1 MEKEIAL
8 VGGLGFVGTRLSK
21 KLEENNLKHSTYD
34 KKVKEDGNNNYYVN
48 VEDKNSLSIIRQC
61 SVIINLAAE
70 HKDNVT
76 PISKYDNVN
85 VLGSKNICDIA
96 RENNINKLIFISSVA
111 IYGFAKPNT
120 GENGEPN
127 YFNDYGRTKYLAEQ
141 EYKKWFNE
149 DPKNRTLIIIRPTV
163 IFGEANRG
171 NVYNL
176 FNQIA
181 SKKFVMIGK
190 GKNIKSMAYVENV
203 AAFIEYCL
211 KYNDGMHIYNY
222 IDKPDMNMKELVSN
236 VRKELF
242 QKSNTGLTVPIY
254 FGYLIGHFFDFIAN
268 IFKSDFPISYIRI
281 KKFVSSSQFSSLVK
295 ETNFKAPFSLRDGMI
310 KTLRYE
316 FMEDNSNKETFE
328 TE

>member
-1 MEKEIAL
+1 MKEKIAL
-8 VGGLGFVGTRLSK
+8 VGGLGFVGSRLSK
-21 KLEENNLKHSTYD
+21 KLEQNDLKHSIFD
-34 KKVKEDGNNNYYVN
+34 KRVKKDQNNKYYVN
-48 VEDKNSLSIIRQC
+48 VEDKNSLSILRKC
-61 SVIINLAAE
+61 SVIVNLAAE
-70 HKDNVT
+70 HKDNIT
-76 PISKYDNVN
+76 PISRYDNVN
-85 VLGSKNICDIA
+85 VLGSKNICNLA

-120 GENGEPN
+120 DENGEPN

-149 DPKNRTLIIIRPTV
+149 DPKNRTLTIIRPTV

-203 AAFIEYCL
+203 VAFIEYCL
-211 KYNDGMHIYNY
+211 KYNDGMHIHNY
-222 IDKPDMNMKELVSN
+222 IDKPDMDMHELVST

-242 QKSNTGLTVPIY
+242 KKSNTGITIPIY
-254 FGYLIGHFFDFIAN
+254 LGFLIGHFFDFISN
-268 IFKSDFPISYIRI
+268 IFKLDIPISYIRV
-281 KKFVSSSQFSSLVK
+281 KKFISSSQFRSSVK
-295 ETNFKAPFSLRDGMI
+295 GTTFQAPVSLKDGII

-316 FMEDNSNKETFE
+316 FIEDNSTQETFE

>member
-1 MEKEIAL
+1 MKEKIAL
-8 VGGLGFVGTRLSK
+8 VGGLGFVGSRLSK
-21 KLEENNLKHSTYD
+21 KLEQNDLKHSIFD
-34 KKVKEDGNNNYYVN
+34 KRVKKDQNNKYYVN
-48 VEDKNSLSIIRQC
+48 VEDKNSLSILRKC
-61 SVIINLAAE
+61 SVIVNLAAE
-70 HKDNVT
+70 HKDNIT
-76 PISKYDNVN
+76 PISRYDNVN
-85 VLGSKNICDIA
+85 VLGSKNICDLA

-120 GENGEPN
+120 DENGEPN

-149 DPKNRTLIIIRPTV
+149 DPKNRTLTIIRPTV

-190 GKNIKSMAYVENV
+190 GKNIKSMAYIENV
-203 AAFIEYCL
+203 VAFIDYCL
-211 KYNDGMHIYNY
+211 KYNDGMHIHNY
-222 IDKPDMNMKELVSN
+222 IDKPDMDMRELVST

-242 QKSNTGLTVPIY
+242 KKSNTGITIPIY
-254 FGYLIGHFFDFIAN
+254 LGFLIGHFFDFIAK
-268 IFKSDFPISYIRI
+268 IFKLDIPISYIRV
-281 KKFVSSSQFSSLVK
+281 KKFISSSQFRSSVK
-295 ETNFKAPFSLRDGMI
+295 GTTFQAPVSLKDGII

-316 FMEDNSNKETFE
+316 FIEDNSTLETFE